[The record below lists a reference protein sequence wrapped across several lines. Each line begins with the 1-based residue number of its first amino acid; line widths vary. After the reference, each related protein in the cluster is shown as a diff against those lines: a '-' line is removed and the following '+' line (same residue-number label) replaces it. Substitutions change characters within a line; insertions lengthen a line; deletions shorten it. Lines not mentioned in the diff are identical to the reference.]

1 MNNEMKKTTF
11 QGIHSFPLLG
21 WDMVAFPC
29 PSHFAYLGEN
39 CFICIQEEELE
50 KWLSD
55 FVEHNHKGRGS
66 KMKFQ
71 GLIQSDSDLV
81 HPGWGLRI
89 CIFNRHTAAFDGS
102 GLRAT
107 LTERL
112 MSKNICS
119 QRIIYATEYI

>member
-1 MNNEMKKTTF
+1 
-11 QGIHSFPLLG
+11 
-21 WDMVAFPC
+21 
-29 PSHFAYLGEN
+29 
-39 CFICIQEEELE
+39 
-50 KWLSD
+50 
-55 FVEHNHKGRGS
+55 
-66 KMKFQ
+66 MKFQ

-81 HPGWGLRI
+81 HLGWGLRI

-112 MSKNICS
+112 MSKNQRILIQS